1 MGIQKK
7 LLLLITA
14 TLSGAFLLVIVLT
27 SIGVVENNNRIVAT
41 IVAGLGENN
50 QKSAEMLN
58 QNTGKTVEDLKSAGQ
73 ATREI
78 ILDLYASSFRTLT
91 SSLASQVMPMVEN
104 FDFDSPKAVVKKL
117 MESNAAI
124 KAVRLTTKKK
134 PAKSDIYEFG
144 AFTEGGDRA
153 LYAQELSGSFSYLKV
168 EMQVSLSGLQA
179 LTRVDT
185 IFSQINQNNQQ
196 VVGNLQS
203 RGSSSLSEAG
213 KLAVSAAQEGQR
225 RLIRNTVLLLICVLV
240 LVCLVLSFF
249 IRRTIIRPLNQTVAM
264 IGELEKGH
272 LSSRLRL
279 ENRDELGQMART
291 MDTFAD
297 SLQNEVVLNLQKL
310 ASGDLTFTVA
320 ARDREDM
327 VRGALVKLVADLGEL
342 IGQIRSAGEQMTLGA
357 SQVSDSSQT
366 LSRGA
371 GEQAESIQAI
381 SAALNQME
389 SQVRQSSENAV
400 QANGVA
406 EAAKDAALRGNE
418 QMQQMVAAMHEIN
431 AAGQNISRIVKVIDE
446 IAFQTNLL
454 ALNAAVEAAR
464 AGQHGKGFAVV
475 ADEVRNLAVRSA
487 ESARETSELIAGAVQ
502 KAERGV
508 QIAATTAS
516 GLSELVESVSRI
528 TGLVANIATASS
540 EQAQGIAQVNR
551 EVAQIDLVIQQNTAS
566 SEESAATAEQLLG
579 QVEQQREMMARFR
592 LRS

>member
-7 LLLLITA
+7 LLLLISA
-14 TLSGAFLLVIVLT
+14 TLSGAFLLVIVLV
-27 SIGVVENNNRIVAT
+27 SLGVVENNNRIVST

-91 SSLASQVMPMVEN
+91 SSLASQIMPMVEN
-104 FDFDSPKAVVKKL
+104 FDFDAPKTVVKKL
-117 MESNAAI
+117 MESNVAI

-144 AFTEGGDRA
+144 AFSEGADRA
-153 LYAQELSGSFSYLKV
+153 MYSQELSGSFSYLKV

-179 LTRVDT
+179 LTRVDG

-196 VVGNLQS
+196 VAGNLQS

-213 KLAVSAAQEGQR
+213 KLAVTAAREGQQ
-225 RLIRNTVLLLICVLV
+225 RLIRNTVLLLIAVLV

-249 IRRTIIRPLNQTVAM
+249 IRRTIIRPLNQTMAM

-272 LSSRLRL
+272 LGSRLRL
-279 ENRDELGQMART
+279 DNRDELGQMART
-291 MDTFAD
+291 MDAFAD
-297 SLQNEVVLNLQKL
+297 SLQQEVVLNLQRL
-310 ASGDLTFTVA
+310 ASGDLTFTVTT
-320 ARDREDM
+320 RDREDV
-327 VRGALVKLVADLGEL
+327 VRGALMKLVYDLGEL
-342 IGQIRSAGEQMTLGA
+342 IGQIRGAGEQMTLGA
-357 SQVSDSSQT
+357 SQVSDSSQS
-366 LSRGA
+366 LSKGA
-371 GEQAESIQAI
+371 SEQAESIQTI

-389 SQVRQSSENAV
+389 SQVRQSSENAG

-406 EAAKDAALRGNE
+406 EAARDAALHGNN

-431 AAGQNISRIVKVIDE
+431 AAGQNISQIVKVIDE

-475 ADEVRNLAVRSA
+475 AAEVRNLAVRSA

-508 QIAATTAS
+508 EIAAATAS
-516 GLSELVESVSRI
+516 GLSVLVESVSRI
-528 TGLVANIATASS
+528 TGLVANIATASR
-540 EQAQGIAQVNR
+540 EQALGIAQVNR

-566 SEESAATAEQLLG
+566 AEESAATAGQLLG